1 MWQTKKTIVYE
12 VVGNR
17 KMQHSVEEGFVIQ
30 KFDMSFQLSGLTPKT
45 PILGHL
51 AAHSKS
57 K

>member
-1 MWQTKKTIVYE
+1 VANKKKVYKI
-12 VVGNR
+12 VGNG